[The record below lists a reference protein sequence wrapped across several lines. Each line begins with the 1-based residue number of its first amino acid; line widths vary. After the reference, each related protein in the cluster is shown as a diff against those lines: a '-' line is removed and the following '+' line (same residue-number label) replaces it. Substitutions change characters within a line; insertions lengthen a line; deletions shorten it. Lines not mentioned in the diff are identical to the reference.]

1 MIREVRRLHE
11 TLTHR
16 AVESLFQPVVE
27 LEGGRVLGYEALT
40 EEDRDP
46 RPSAARQAVLVT
58 DCRLTARL
66 RQLRRAVAIEEASGL
81 AGDLCIFV
89 SLHASEIGAARLVES
104 LGRLRGGLAPEQRL
118 VVGLPDSAVSGVPY
132 AQQFRGQLRE
142 LGIGIACGGTA
153 AGELDPVGPSEVR
166 PDFLTLAPPLVG
178 GIDRNAQRLRQAESI
193 VRAARKLGCGV
204 IAVGIKTEQ
213 EAEACRKL
221 GCRYGQG
228 DFLGCPRPIY
238 SWLAGG
244 LARHGGTASGAA
256 CTAGEPAG

>member
-1 MIREVRRLHE
+1 
-11 TLTHR
+11 
-16 AVESLFQPVVE
+16 VVE

-40 EEDRDP
+40 EEDCAP
-46 RPSAARQAVLVT
+46 RPAAARQAVLVT

-66 RQLRRAVAIEEASGL
+66 RQLRRAVAVEEASGL
-81 AGDLCIFV
+81 PRELCIFV
-89 SLHASEIGAARLVES
+89 SLHASEIGATRLIES
-104 LGRLRGGLAPEQRL
+104 LGRLRGELAPGQRL
-118 VVGLPDSAVSGVPY
+118 VGGLPHSAVSGVHY
-132 AQQFRGQLRE
+132 GQQFRGQLQE

-166 PDFLTLAPPLVG
+166 PDFLTLAPLLVG

-193 VRAARKLGCGV
+193 VRAARNLECDV

-213 EAEACRKL
+213 EAAACRKL

-244 LARHGGTASGAA
+244 LARREATASGAA
-256 CTAGEPAG
+256 GAADEPAG